1 MTIATVNPATEE
13 TLAEYPEMSASQIED
28 ILRNTDAAF
37 QAWRRVGLEDRVK
50 RLRGLATRL
59 REREAE
65 YAELMSREMGKPLAE
80 GEGEVHKCAWV
91 CDYYAENAAEFLAD
105 EVIESD
111 ASRSF
116 VTYQPLGVVLA
127 IMPWNFPFWQVIRF
141 AAPTLTAGNAA
152 ILKHA
157 PNVTGC
163 AMALEELFRA
173 AGYPDHVFRTLVAD
187 VPAVEPIIRDDR
199 IKAVTLTGSAR
210 AGKAV
215 AAAAG
220 SAIKKAVLELGGSDP
235 SVVLADADVEAA
247 AAACITSRL
256 INTGQ
261 SCIAAKRLIVVD
273 DVRDEF
279 EDRVVER
286 MAQAVVGDPVNP
298 ATTVGPIARADLRD
312 NLHRQVTESV
322 ANGARTLLGGELPD
336 PPGFFYP
343 STVLTD
349 VGPGMPAY
357 EEELFGPVASIIPVA
372 DEGEALRV
380 ANDTAYGLAASVY
393 TGDVERGQRIA
404 AEWLDAGACFVNAFP
419 RSDPRLPF
427 GGIKQSGYGRE
438 LSPLGIREFVNVKT
452 VWVA

>member
-1 MTIATVNPATEE
+1 MTITTVNPATEE

-37 QAWRRVGLEDRVK
+37 QAWRRVGLEDRVE
-50 RLRGLATRL
+50 RLRGLAARL

-80 GEGEVHKCAWV
+80 GEGEVQKCAWV

-141 AAPTLTAGNAA
+141 AAPTLIAGNAA

-173 AGYPDHVFRTLVAD
+173 AGYPDDVFRTLVAD

-235 SVVLADADVEAA
+235 SVVLVDADVEAA

-286 MAQAVVGDPVNP
+286 MAQVVVGDPVNP

>member
-1 MTIATVNPATEE
+1 MTITTVNPATEE
-13 TLAEYPEMSASQIED
+13 TLAEFPEMSASQIED

-50 RLRGLATRL
+50 RLRGLAARL

-80 GEGEVHKCAWV
+80 GEGEVQKCAWV

-127 IMPWNFPFWQVIRF
+127 IMPWNFPLWQVIRF

-152 ILKHA
+152 IVKHA

-199 IKAVTLTGSAR
+199 IKAVTLTGSTR

-247 AAACITSRL
+247 AVACVTSRL

-279 EDRVVER
+279 EARVVER
-286 MAQAVVGDPVNP
+286 MVQAVVGDPLDP

-322 ANGARTLLGGELPD
+322 ANGARTLLGGELPN

-372 DEGEALRV
+372 DEEEALRV

>member
-1 MTIATVNPATEE
+1 MTITTVNPATEE
-13 TLAEYPEMSASQIED
+13 VLTTYPEMSASQIED
-28 ILRNTDAAF
+28 ILHESDAAF
-37 QAWRRVGLEDRVK
+37 QVWRRVELAERVE
-50 RLRGLATRL
+50 RLRGLAARL
-59 REREAE
+59 REGESE
-65 YAELMSREMGKPLAE
+65 YAELMGREMGKPLAE
-80 GEGEVHKCAWV
+80 GAGEVQKCALV
-91 CDYYAENAAEFLAD
+91 CEYYADNAAEFLAD
-105 EVIESD
+105 QVIESD

-141 AAPTLTAGNAA
+141 AAPTLTAGNTSV
-152 ILKHA
+152 LKHA

-163 AMALEELFRA
+163 AMALEALFRK
-173 AGYPDHVFRTLVAD
+173 AGYPDHVFRTLVVD
-187 VPAVEPIIRDDR
+187 VPAVDAIIRDDR
-199 IKAVTLTGSAR
+199 IQAVTLTGSTR

-215 AAAAG
+215 AATAG
-220 SAIKKAVLELGGSDP
+220 SAIKKTVLELGGSDP
-235 SVVLADADVEAA
+235 SVVLADADVDSAA
-247 AAACITSRL
+247 SACITSRL
-256 INTGQ
+256 INAGQ

-279 EDRVVER
+279 EARVVEN
-286 MAQAVVGDPVNP
+286 MSQAVVGDPMDP

-322 ANGARTLLGGELPD
+322 AKGARPLLGGDLSAA
-336 PPGFFYP
+336 PGYFYP

-349 VGPGMPAY
+349 VVPRMPAY
-357 EEELFGPVASIIPVA
+357 DEEIFGPVAVIIPVA

-380 ANDTAYGLAASVY
+380 ANDTSYGLGASVY
-393 TGDVERGQRIA
+393 TGDVEHGQHIA
-404 AEWLDAGACFVNAFP
+404 AEWLDAGACFVNSFP

-427 GGIKQSGYGRE
+427 GGTKRSGYGRE

>member
-1 MTIATVNPATEE
+1 MTITTVNPATEE
-13 TLAEYPEMSASQIED
+13 TLAEYPEMSALQIED
-28 ILRNTDAAF
+28 MLRNTHAAF
-37 QAWRRVGLEDRVK
+37 QMWRRVGLEDRVE
-50 RLRGLATRL
+50 RLRGLAARL

-80 GEGEVHKCAWV
+80 GEGEVQKCAWV

-173 AGYPDHVFRTLVAD
+173 AGYPDHVFRILVAD

-199 IKAVTLTGSAR
+199 IRAVTLTGSAR
-210 AGKAV
+210 AGRAV

-247 AAACITSRL
+247 AACITSRL

-279 EDRVVER
+279 EARVVER
-286 MAQAVVGDPVNP
+286 MAQAVVGDPVDP

-336 PPGFFYP
+336 TPGFFYP

>member
-1 MTIATVNPATEE
+1 MTITTVNPATEE
-13 TLAEYPEMSASQIED
+13 TLAEFPEMSASQIED
-28 ILRNTDAAF
+28 ILRNTDAAC

-50 RLRGLATRL
+50 RLRGLAARL

-80 GEGEVHKCAWV
+80 GEGEVQKCAWV

-199 IKAVTLTGSAR
+199 IKAVTLTGSTR

-247 AAACITSRL
+247 AVACVTSRL

-279 EDRVVER
+279 EARVVER
-286 MAQAVVGDPVNP
+286 MVQAVVGDPLDP

-322 ANGARTLLGGELPD
+322 ANGARTLLGGELPN

-372 DEGEALRV
+372 DEEEALRV

-419 RSDPRLPF
+419 RSDPRLPL

>member
-1 MTIATVNPATEE
+1 MTITTVNPATEE
-13 TLAEYPEMSASQIED
+13 TLAEFPEMSASQIED

-50 RLRGLATRL
+50 RLRGLAARL

-80 GEGEVHKCAWV
+80 GEGEVQKCAWV

-199 IKAVTLTGSAR
+199 IKAVTLTGSTR

-247 AAACITSRL
+247 AVACVTSRL

-279 EDRVVER
+279 EAWVVER
-286 MAQAVVGDPVNP
+286 MVQAVVGDPLDP

-322 ANGARTLLGGELPD
+322 ANGARTLLGGELPN

-372 DEGEALRV
+372 DEEEALRV

-419 RSDPRLPF
+419 RSDPRLPL

>member
-1 MTIATVNPATEE
+1 MTITTVNPATEE

-28 ILRNTDAAF
+28 MLRNTDAAF
-37 QAWRRVGLEDRVK
+37 QAWRRVGLEDRVE
-50 RLRGLATRL
+50 RLRGLAARL

-80 GEGEVHKCAWV
+80 GEGEVQKCAWV

-173 AGYPDHVFRTLVAD
+173 AGYPDHVFRILVAD

-199 IKAVTLTGSAR
+199 IKAVTLTGSTR
-210 AGKAV
+210 AGRAV

-279 EDRVVER
+279 EARVVER
-286 MAQAVVGDPVNP
+286 MAQAVVGDPVDP

-322 ANGARTLLGGELPD
+322 ANGARTLLGGGLPD

>member
-1 MTIATVNPATEE
+1 MTITTVNPATEE

-37 QAWRRVGLEDRVK
+37 QAWRRVGLEDRVE
-50 RLRGLATRL
+50 RLRGLAARL

-80 GEGEVHKCAWV
+80 GEGEVQKCAWV

-173 AGYPDHVFRTLVAD
+173 AGYPDDVFRTLVAD

-199 IKAVTLTGSAR
+199 IKAVTLSGSAR

-235 SVVLADADVEAA
+235 SVVLVDADVEAA

-286 MAQAVVGDPVNP
+286 MAQVVVGDPVNP

>member
-1 MTIATVNPATEE
+1 MTITTVNPATEE
-13 TLAEYPEMSASQIED
+13 TLAEYPEMSALQIED
-28 ILRNTDAAF
+28 MLRNTHAAF
-37 QAWRRVGLEDRVK
+37 QVWRRTGLEDRVE
-50 RLRGLATRL
+50 RLRGLAARL

-80 GEGEVHKCAWV
+80 GEGEVQKCAWV

-173 AGYPDHVFRTLVAD
+173 AGYPDHVFRILVAD

-199 IKAVTLTGSAR
+199 IKAVTLTGSTR
-210 AGKAV
+210 AGRAV

-279 EDRVVER
+279 EAQVVER
-286 MAQAVVGDPVNP
+286 MAQAVVGDPVDP

-438 LSPLGIREFVNVKT
+438 LSPLGIRECVNVKT

>member
-1 MTIATVNPATEE
+1 MTITTVNPATEE
-13 TLAEYPEMSASQIED
+13 TLAEYPEMSASLIED
-28 ILRNTDAAF
+28 TLRDTDAAF
-37 QAWRRVGLEDRVK
+37 QAWRRVGLEDRVE
-50 RLRGLATRL
+50 RLRGLAACL
-59 REREAE
+59 REREAK
-65 YAELMSREMGKPLAE
+65 YAELMTREMGKPLAE
-80 GEGEVHKCAWV
+80 GEGEVQKCAWV

-127 IMPWNFPFWQVIRF
+127 IMPWNFPLWQVIRF
-141 AAPTLTAGNAA
+141 ATPTLTAGNAA
-152 ILKHA
+152 IVKHA

-173 AGYPDHVFRTLVAD
+173 AGYPHHIFRTLVVD

-199 IKAVTLTGSAR
+199 IKAVTLTGSIR

-256 INTGQ
+256 INSGQ

-279 EDRVVER
+279 EARVVER
-286 MAQAVVGDPVNP
+286 MGQAVVGDPMDP
-298 ATTVGPIARADLRD
+298 ATTVGPLARPDLRD

-349 VGPGMPAY
+349 VGSGMPAY

>member
-1 MTIATVNPATEE
+1 MTITTVNPATEE
-13 TLAEYPEMSASQIED
+13 TLAEFSEMSASQIED

-50 RLRGLATRL
+50 RLRGLAARL

-80 GEGEVHKCAWV
+80 GEGEVQKCAWV
-91 CDYYAENAAEFLAD
+91 CDYYTENAAEFLAD

-199 IKAVTLTGSAR
+199 IKAVTLTGSTR

-247 AAACITSRL
+247 AVACVTSRL

-279 EDRVVER
+279 EARVVER
-286 MAQAVVGDPVNP
+286 MVQAVVGDPLDP

-322 ANGARTLLGGELPD
+322 ANGARTLLGGELPN

-372 DEGEALRV
+372 DEEEALRV

-419 RSDPRLPF
+419 RSDPRLPL

>member
-1 MTIATVNPATEE
+1 MTITTVNPATEE
-13 TLAEYPEMSASQIED
+13 TLAEFPEMSASQIED

-37 QAWRRVGLEDRVK
+37 QAWRRVGLKDRVK
-50 RLRGLATRL
+50 RLRGLAARL

-80 GEGEVHKCAWV
+80 GEGEVQKCAWV

-199 IKAVTLTGSAR
+199 IKAVTLTGSTR

-247 AAACITSRL
+247 AVACVTSRL

-279 EDRVVER
+279 EARVVER
-286 MAQAVVGDPVNP
+286 MVQAVVGDPLDP

-322 ANGARTLLGGELPD
+322 ANGARTLLGGELPN

-349 VGPGMPAY
+349 VAPGMPAY

-372 DEGEALRV
+372 DEEEALRV

-419 RSDPRLPF
+419 RSDPRLPL

>member
-1 MTIATVNPATEE
+1 MTITTVNPTTEE
-13 TLAEYPEMSASQIED
+13 IVSTFPEMSAAQIED
-28 ILRNTDAAF
+28 MVRNSDQAF
-37 QAWRRVGLEDRVK
+37 QMWRRVDLADRVE
-50 RLRGLATRL
+50 RLRALAVRL
-59 REREAE
+59 REGEAE
-65 YAELMSREMGKPLAE
+65 YAELMGREMGKPLAE
-80 GEGEVHKCAWV
+80 GAGEIQKCAWA
-91 CDYYAENAAEFLAD
+91 CEYYADNAEEFLAD

-116 VTYQPLGVVLA
+116 VTYQPIGVVLA

-141 AAPTLTAGNAA
+141 AAPTLTAGNTA

-163 AMALEELFRA
+163 AMALEALFRA
-173 AGYPDHVFRTLVAD
+173 AGYPDHVFRTLVVK
-187 VPAVEPIIRDDR
+187 VPEVDAVIRDDR
-199 IKAVTLTGSAR
+199 IRAVTLTGSTR
-210 AGKAV
+210 AGRAV

-220 SAIKKAVLELGGSDP
+220 SAIKKTVLELGGSDP
-235 SVVLADADVEAA
+235 SVVLADADVGAA

-256 INTGQ
+256 INAGQ

-279 EDRVVER
+279 EAVVVER
-286 MAQAVVGDPVNP
+286 MSQAVVGDPTDP

-322 ANGARTLLGGELPD
+322 AQGARTLLGGDLPQA
-336 PPGFFYP
+336 PGYFYP

-357 EEELFGPVASIIPVA
+357 DEELFGPVAVIIPVA

-380 ANDTAYGLAASVY
+380 ANDTAYGLGASVY
-393 TGDVERGQRIA
+393 TGNIERGQRIA
-404 AEWLDAGACFVNAFP
+404 AEWLDAGACFVNSFP